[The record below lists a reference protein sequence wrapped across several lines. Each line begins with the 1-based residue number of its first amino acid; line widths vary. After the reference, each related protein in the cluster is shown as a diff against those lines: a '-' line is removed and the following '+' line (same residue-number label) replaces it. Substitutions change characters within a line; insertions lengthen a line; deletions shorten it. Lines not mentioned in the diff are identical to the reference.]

1 MIRGLTARSFLLAIS
16 SLGLTHGQALAQM
29 QPPPAEMV
37 DPGATG
43 RRIAEKGVLGNFY
56 PAARAI
62 RHPAVLLLGGSEG
75 GLGSAA
81 KREALALQ
89 AAGYNVLQLAYFRAP
104 GYPQAL
110 AQIPLETFDR
120 GLDWLKAQP
129 AVNSQRLAILGS
141 SKGAEAALLVAS
153 RRPDITVV
161 VAGMPSSVAWP
172 AFGWGDEPVTGASW
186 TSNGMDLATVPNT
199 RFDALRGVASV
210 YDGVLTDTTARRGAT
225 IPIERSTAAVLLV
238 CGGKDTIWPSCPMA
252 EQLRARDKRV
262 TVLQYPDAGHAVFGV
277 PLISGTSSTASLA
290 QYGGTGAANAA
301 ARKIAWPKVIAF
313 LAQHLVKH

>member
-1 MIRGLTARSFLLAIS
+1 
-16 SLGLTHGQALAQM
+16 M